1 MFWSAPS
8 FHPDSLPDLTGKTY
22 IVTGATSGIGLHTAG
37 RLAEHGAHV
46 YLCARSQAKADK
58 AIDTIKTAYPNPAGT
73 TKTIGKLST
82 LVMDHDD
89 LSSIAAAAKTFLAQE
104 SQLHGLVNNAGIMA
118 TPRLITNDG
127 YEEQWQTNHLAHW
140 VFTHHLLPILRKTA
154 ASEKANPGAVRIVNL
169 TSVGH
174 TAAPQGGIDLADTT
188 LGDAGTGLSRYGQS
202 KLANILHAK
211 VLHEKYGPGSPPAAA
226 GEGEIWVSA
235 VHPGLVQTNL
245 GERASAFPPMVLQLA
260 KWYSALGGARDAA
273 SGAFTSL
280 YCAASTDFTRD
291 MSGRYFQP
299 VAKFGNESAYAKDME
314 LARKLEAWTEGEM
327 RKRGWLE

>member
-58 AIDTIKTAYPNPAGT
+58 AVETIKTAYPNPAST
-73 TKTIGKLST
+73 TKTTGSLST
-82 LVMDHDD
+82 LTMDHDD
-89 LSSIAAAAKTFLAQE
+89 LSSIVAAAKTFLARE
-104 SQLHGLVNNAGIMA
+104 PRLHGLINNAGIMA
-118 TPRLITNDG
+118 TPRLITKDG

-140 VFTHHLLPILRKTA
+140 VFTHHLLPVLRSTA
-154 ASEKANPGAVRIVNL
+154 AAEKAQPGAVRIVNL
-169 TSVGH
+169 SSVGH
-174 TAAPQGGIDLADTT
+174 NAAPQGGVDLDDTT
-188 LGDAGTGLSRYGQS
+188 LGDAGTGMARYGQS

-211 VLHEKYGPGSPPAAA
+211 VLHEKYGPGSSS
-226 GEGEIWVSA
+226 EGEIWVSA

-245 GERASAFPPMVLQLA
+245 GERASTFPPVVMQLV
-260 KWYSALGGARDAA
+260 KWYSALGGGRDAA

-280 YCAASTDFTRD
+280 YCAAGEGFTRD

-299 VAKFGNESAYAKDME
+299 VARFGDESAYAQDMD

-327 RKRGWLE
+327 RKGGWLE